1 MRENGVGELS
11 SIGGTRRP
19 ASYDRLAPCRGQL
32 GAEPRDFVMAINL
45 FAHALR
51 GSTGADQRNG
61 SVAAASAESRRW
73 GFRDLV
79 VRRVDLATWGLAP
92 PPPAGRR
99 SGDRRKSGPETLW
112 PDTQP
117 WCHE

>member
-1 MRENGVGELS
+1 
-11 SIGGTRRP
+11 
-19 ASYDRLAPCRGQL
+19 
-32 GAEPRDFVMAINL
+32 MAINL

-51 GSTGADQRNG
+51 GSTGLPQRDDSIG
-61 SVAAASAESRRW
+61 SASAESRRW

-79 VRRVDLATWGLAP
+79 VRRVDLAAWGLAP

-99 SGDRRKSGPETLW
+99 ASDKRKSGPETAW